1 MNTIFWRELM
11 WEAAKQPAATRS
23 GPAAGEARE
32 GNNNDIV
39 INISHVE
46 GVASGQGHS
55 GWRW

>member
-1 MNTIFWRELM
+1 M